1 MYPDTLDQNKIILSD
16 SNKLSFHVATAE
28 YRGKIVCSA
37 PNRAGQHAEVS
48 LLRKHTMQMYRKKNI
63 TVYVT
68 RLSKNGH
75 AMSRPCVS
83 CSRYIK
89 AYWPLATVY
98 YTDADGNWVRDNDL
112 DTEHMCLSDR
122 MNLAS
127 ATTCAKKRRPRS
139 RPDTGSSSSG
149 TGSSS
154 SGTESTELCSECE

>member
-1 MYPDTLDQNKIILSD
+1 MYIDMIDQNKLTD
-16 SNKLSFHVATAE
+16 SNKLSFHLATAE
-28 YRGKIVCSA
+28 YRGKVVCSA
-37 PNRAGQHAEVS
+37 PNRAGTHAEVS
-48 LLRKHTMQMYRKKNI
+48 LLRKHTMQRYRNKNI

-98 YTDADGNWVRDNDL
+98 YTNAEGNWVRDNNL
-112 DTEHMCLSDR
+112 DTNHLCLSDR
-122 MNLAS
+122 MNLATA
-127 ATTCAKKRRPRS
+127 ATREKKRRPRS
-139 RPDTGSSSSG
+139 HSD

>member
-1 MYPDTLDQNKIILSD
+1 MHHIPFILSYIYYFY
-16 SNKLSFHVATAE
+16 LGE
-28 YRGKIVCSA
+28 
-37 PNRAGQHAEVS
+37 HAEVS
-48 LLRKHTMQMYRKKNI
+48 LLRKHTMQRYRNKNI

-112 DTEHMCLSDR
+112 DTEHLCLSDR
-122 MNLAS
+122 MSLANA
-127 ATTCAKKRRPRS
+127 ATRAKKRRPRS
-139 RPDTGSSSSG
+139 RSD